1 MPVLLG
7 ALKSFPQEE
16 KRDSLSETGYY
27 TDEKSLP
34 PFSLLPLGFLVFFF
48 SLMFYFLVLSQAA
61 GEAEAPL
68 GDKVAAG
75 KGFTRQF

>member
-1 MPVLLG
+1 M
-7 ALKSFPQEE
+7 
-16 KRDSLSETGYY
+16 KRVS
-27 TDEKSLP
+27 P
-34 PFSLLPLGFLVFFF
+34 HFSLLPLGFVVFF
-48 SLMFYFLVLSQAA
+48 SLMFYFLVLSQAV